1 MTIVPEI
8 RIGFG
13 MMRYVVLYPGQ
24 FHEAGSLF
32 ALLVCALKVLGAFY
46 AELINIW
53 KMGQQDN
60 IEDIV
65 KDFIAFGI
73 IAEIDNVVARGIKD
87 LDVEKQINEFPII
100 YDSNDDHKTV
110 MQILSEKQNMTTSQY
125 ALKVAILCFYKV
137 FDLLYVT
144 VYFYFFPFSILI
156 LVFLFGNI

>member
-1 MTIVPEI
+1 
-8 RIGFG
+8 
-13 MMRYVVLYPGQ
+13 MRYVVLYPGQ

-156 LVFLFGNI
+156 LVFLFGNIWI